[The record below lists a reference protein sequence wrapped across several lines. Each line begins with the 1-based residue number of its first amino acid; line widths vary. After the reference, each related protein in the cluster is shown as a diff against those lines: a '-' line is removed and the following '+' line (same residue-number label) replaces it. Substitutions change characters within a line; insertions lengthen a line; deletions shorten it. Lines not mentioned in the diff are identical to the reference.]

1 MSNLRHGLT
10 PKMRPI
16 SARRSAILSVLDVG
30 TTKVVCLIAKL
41 EPMGASDTLRGRTHK
56 IRIIGI
62 GHQRSRGLKAGVVV
76 DMLEAEKSIRQAVDA
91 AERMAG
97 VQVDSVIVN
106 MTGGRVQS
114 QGFTGQI
121 IVPNREIG
129 TSDIHRVI
137 EAATAHTIANGRSV
151 LHSLPIGYGLDQ
163 ATGIRNPN
171 GMIGTKLAVEMHVS
185 TCDTAAAR
193 NLMLAVERGHLQVE
207 AMVATP
213 YASGLATLVDDEAEM
228 GVAVVDLGGG
238 TTSVGVFS
246 QGHLVHTDALSVGSH
261 HITMDIARG
270 LTMRVSDADR
280 LKALS
285 GSAIESSSDEREL
298 ISIQQVGE
306 DNRDYPTQITKA
318 VLIRIIKPRV
328 EEIFELVRDRLN
340 KSGYGAEA
348 GRRIVLTGG
357 GAQLNGI
364 AELAKQILSRQVR
377 IARPVGVHGL
387 PDSAKTPAFATT
399 VGLLIYPQM
408 AGIEHFEPTS
418 RSPLLRLAA
427 GGYASRFGSWLK
439 ESF

>member
-1 MSNLRHGLT
+1 MSYLRHGLT

-16 SARRSAILSVLDVG
+16 SARRSVILSVLDVG

-41 EPMGASDTLRGRTHK
+41 EPMDPSETLRGRTHK

-62 GHQRSRGLKAGVVV
+62 GHQRSRGLKSGVVV

-97 VQVDSVIVN
+97 VHVDSVIVN

-114 QGFTGQI
+114 EGFTGQI

-129 TSDIHRVI
+129 EGDIHRVI

-151 LHSLPIGYGLDQ
+151 LHSLPIGYALDQ
-163 ATGIRNPN
+163 AHGIRDPN

-207 AMVATP
+207 AMVATA

-228 GVAVVDLGGG
+228 GVTVVDFGGG
-238 TTSVGVFS
+238 TTSVGVFAN
-246 QGHLVHTDALSVGSH
+246 GHLTHTDAVAVGGH

-270 LTMRVSDADR
+270 LTMRVSDAER
-280 LKALS
+280 LKAIS

-298 ISIQQVGE
+298 LSIQQVGE
-306 DNRDYPTQITKA
+306 DNRDYPTQVTKA
-318 VLIRIIKPRV
+318 VLTRIVKPRA
-328 EEIFELVRDRLN
+328 EEILELVRDRLN
-340 KSGYGAEA
+340 KSGHGGDA

-364 AELAKQILSRQVR
+364 GELARRVLSHHVR

-408 AGIEHFEPTS
+408 AGIEHFEPS
-418 RSPLLRLAA
+418 ARQPIFGLAA
-427 GGYASRFGSWLK
+427 GGYAGRLGAWLK

>member
-1 MSNLRHGLT
+1 MSYVHHGLT
-10 PKMRPI
+10 PKMRPL
-16 SARRSAILSVLDVG
+16 STRRSAILSVLDVG

-41 EPMGASDTLRGRTHK
+41 EPMSPSETLRGRTHK

-121 IVPNREIG
+121 VVPDREISEG
-129 TSDIHRVI
+129 DIHRVI

-151 LHSLPIGYGLDQ
+151 LHSLPIGYALDQ
-163 ATGIRNPN
+163 AHGIRDPN
-171 GMIGTKLAVEMHVS
+171 GMIGSKLAVEMHVS

-228 GVAVVDLGGG
+228 GVAVVDFGGG

-246 QGHLVHTDALSVGSH
+246 QGYLVHTDAVAVGGH

-270 LTMRVSDADR
+270 LTMRVNDAER
-280 LKALS
+280 LKAIS

-306 DNRDYPTQITKA
+306 DNRDYPTQVTKA
-318 VLIRIIKPRV
+318 VLTRIVKPRA
-328 EEIFELVRDRLN
+328 EEILELVRDRLN
-340 KSGYGAEA
+340 KSGHGGDA

-357 GAQLNGI
+357 GAQLNGMV
-364 AELAKQILSRQVR
+364 ELARRVLSRHVR
-377 IARPVGVHGL
+377 LARPVGVHGL

-408 AGIEHFEPTS
+408 AGLEHFEPSS
-418 RSPLLRLAA
+418 RSPLFGFSA
-427 GGYASRFGSWLK
+427 GGYAGRLGAWLK